1 LPHDDVIDNPKMTML
16 RLMLL
21 PLDGVP

>member
-1 LPHDDVIDNPKMTML
+1 LPHDEVIDNPKMTML